1 MLSSISFQHASAEA
15 AKLGVLWDIDC
26 LVLCNRYGRRGC
38 TYMKNNMESPY
49 YDWGYMS
56 HFTWLLIERTL
67 AKLSLKEP
75 ERNKQ
80 HMPSSAISC

>member
-1 MLSSISFQHASAEA
+1 
-15 AKLGVLWDIDC
+15 
-26 LVLCNRYGRRGC
+26 
-38 TYMKNNMESPY
+38 MKNNMESPY

-75 ERNKQ
+75 KQNKQ